1 MAEIVETI
9 PVPQISK
16 SRGVSFQ
23 DHKAEKGG
31 YDIMSGLGQKNSGE
45 KNSDEESVG
54 SDWFLALYMWP
65 LATWMCNFSG
75 KKRSKNASEHT
86 FS

>member
-31 YDIMSGLGQKNSGE
+31 YDIMSGLGQNSG
-45 KNSDEESVG
+45 KKHSDEESVG

-75 KKRSKNASEHT
+75 KKSPKNASEHT